1 VTRLSLI
8 RMRESN
14 SSNFV
19 HLFGCKRFGVYLIL
33 ASKLGP
39 QLHALITAMTC
50 SIGHLSQ
57 KNFVLLDY
65 HGLLSLS
72 NVAT

>member
-8 RMRESN
+8 RMRVSN
-14 SSNFV
+14 ISNFL

-39 QLHALITAMTC
+39 QLHALITA
-50 SIGHLSQ
+50 
-57 KNFVLLDY
+57 VLLDH

-72 NVAT
+72 KVAT